1 MSNVQTAKK
10 EGNCICKATKD
21 NKINDDG
28 GRIIGNLGISGK
40 NIKHS
45 LFYKWLTLV

>member
-10 EGNCICKATKD
+10 EGNCICKAIKD
-21 NKINDDG
+21 NKIDDG
-28 GRIIGNLGISGK
+28 DRIIGNLGISGK
-40 NIKHS
+40 NIKYS